1 MAKVLLVDDD
11 NELLALLR
19 EHLETEGY
27 LVDVAGTGM
36 DAKTFLS
43 ISEYD
48 LCILDYNLPDMFGPE
63 ICRYY
68 KSRGGL
74 MPVLFLTGRNDL
86 VDKVEGFQS
95 GADDYLCKPFHIK
108 ELLLRAKVL
117 LRRSTGATQGLIQA
131 GPIVL
136 DLDKNCFYLNG
147 AEIRLAPVEHRL
159 LEYLVLHPNRSH
171 SSESLVHHVWGACE
185 EPDPQTVKQAVK
197 RLRQKIDPQGMI
209 IKNERGFGYRV
220 DTNV

>member
-1 MAKVLLVDDD
+1 
-11 NELLALLR
+11 
-19 EHLETEGY
+19 
-27 LVDVAGTGM
+27 
-36 DAKTFLS
+36 
-43 ISEYD
+43 
-48 LCILDYNLPDMFGPE
+48 
-63 ICRYY
+63 
-68 KSRGGL
+68 